1 MTVPLDL
8 ANDLFQ
14 KPYANGARVHLNS
27 WGCKVAKTGDKY
39 DRPGQCNTYTTK
51 ARDIDK
57 FVYDHPDFLV
67 VFAAGETGRQDA
79 EGSIAEPGTCKNC
92 LTVGSTHIW
101 NKRYREAV
109 LTRDPQVDICGACQF
124 PYFCSRSDMIGG
136 VVVSNDPTGA
146 KREEALKKLPK
157 CCNDTMSGTASRKP
171 QYRRFEDVE
180 VPEQEWFT
188 FHFPDLGVNDPE
200 LIPLVR
206 SFNWG
211 AQGAG
216 IMYDFKASFKTIG
229 TASVTEE
236 KAGIQVFV
244 FFREDFA
251 EYFEEGNEACT
262 SKDLLDRAVEQTCL
276 YGGCSGT
283 CRANPCI
290 SSYDKQLA
298 GSEKCMATTQCT
310 VGGKD
315 TPCYKNVRN
324 CDSVSYDSLNGP
336 LTWPDRHCHVGDCK
350 RVEVLEGGDKSKD
363 NSPIT
368 GVWGKK
374 AADGCPKNLD
384 GVPMGTCC
392 NDYFLSTMCINQ
404 PCTQISNR
412 LSGLVRH
419 KDITVL
425 NKKGYGIAVRNMNDR
440 PIKLT
445 GTVEIRNKE
454 YPCTLSECCGD
465 VNNEQQYSCCSYMYP
480 RQFGAGEACDQCP
493 AVPNPGKCEPHEVQN
508 MPSWTTRGP
517 GRSIY
522 DKVYIQNKGSKL
534 IKPELVAPAL
544 LVVSA
549 NSDGFVPSVGEP
561 EDLETQ
567 CGLPSQYVMTDPNRC
582 LPTSAERFVN
592 TTAIRAE
599 TGSSIAAAL
608 VAGSAAIIRQYLT
621 DGYYPLGFKNQSN
634 TKYANPSAA
643 LVKAMLINSARSV
656 EGVVDTYTYKV
667 SLPNCVVLC

>member
-14 KPYANGARVHLNS
+14 KPYANGVRVHLNS
-27 WGCKVAKTGDKY
+27 WGCKPAKTGDKH
-39 DRPGQCNTYTTK
+39 DRPGQCNKYTTK

-57 FVYDHPDFLV
+57 FVHDNPDFLV
-67 VFAAGETGRQDA
+67 VFAAGESGREDA

-92 LTVGSTHIW
+92 LTVGSTHGW

-109 LTRDPQVDICGACQF
+109 LTRDPQVDICKACQF
-124 PYFCSRSDMIGG
+124 PYFCSRSDIIGG
-136 VVVSNDPTGA
+136 VVVADDPTGV
-146 KREEALKKLPK
+146 KREEELKKLPK
-157 CCNDTMSGTASRKP
+157 CCNDTISGTASQKP

-188 FHFPDLGVNDPE
+188 FHFPDLGVLDPG
-200 LIPLVR
+200 LIPLIR
-206 SFNWG
+206 SFKWVDK
-211 AQGAG
+211 GAG

-244 FFREDFA
+244 LFRDDFA
-251 EYFEEGNEACT
+251 EYFEEGNEAC
-262 SKDLLDRAVEQTCL
+262 SSAELLPENRAA
-276 YGGCSGT
+276 GN

-290 SSYDKQLA
+290 SSYEKQAA

-310 VGGKD
+310 VGGVLR
-315 TPCYKNVRN
+315 PCYKRVNP
-324 CDSVSYDSLNGP
+324 CDSVTYDSLNGP
-336 LTWPDRHCHVGDCK
+336 LTWPDKHCHVGACK
-350 RVEVLEGGDKSKD
+350 RLKEDESGLKSKD
-363 NSPIT
+363 TSSDK
-368 GVWGKK
+368 GVWGKH
-374 AADGCPKNLD
+374 AADGCPKDID
-384 GVPMGTCC
+384 GKPTDTCC
-392 NDYFLSTMCINQ
+392 NDKFLSTMCINQ
-404 PCTQISNR
+404 PCTQISDR

-419 KDITVL
+419 KDITDL
-425 NKKGYGIAVRNMNDR
+425 TRRGFGIAVRNMNDR

-465 VNNEQQYSCCSYMYP
+465 VNDKQTYSECCSFMYP
-480 RQFGAGEACDQCP
+480 REFGAGEACDQCP
-493 AVPNPGKCEPHEVQN
+493 AVPIPGKCEPHEVQN
-508 MPSWTTRGP
+508 MPSWSTRGP
-517 GRSIY
+517 GRTIY
-522 DKVYIQNKGSKL
+522 DKVYIQNKGSKTL
-534 IKPELVAPAL
+534 KPELVAPSL

-561 EDLETQ
+561 DDLETQ

-582 LPTSAERFVN
+582 LPLSAERFVN

-634 TKYANPSAA
+634 NKYANPSAA

-656 EGVVDTYTYKV
+656 GGIVDTYTYKV
-667 SLPNCVVLC
+667 GLPNSL

>member
-8 ANDLFQ
+8 ANHLFQ
-14 KPYANGARVHLNS
+14 KPYDNGARIHLNS
-27 WGCKVAKTGDKY
+27 WGCKAPRTGDKY
-39 DRPGQCNTYTTK
+39 DRPGQCNQYTTK

-67 VFAAGETGRQDA
+67 VFAAGEIGRQDA

-92 LTVGSTHIW
+92 LTVGSTYTW

-136 VVVSNDPTGA
+136 VMVSNDPTGA

-171 QYRRFEDVE
+171 QYRRFEDVV

-200 LIPLVR
+200 LVPLVR
-206 SFNWG
+206 SFKWET
-211 AQGAG
+211 QGAG
-216 IMYDFKASFKTIG
+216 IMYDFKASFQTIG

-244 FFREDFA
+244 LFRQDFA

-262 SKDLLDRAVEQTCL
+262 SKDLLNRATEQECG
-276 YGGCSGT
+276 YSGCSGT

-290 SSYDKQLA
+290 SSYEKQRD
-298 GSEKCMATTQCT
+298 GSEKCMATQQCT
-310 VGGKD
+310 VGGKI
-315 TPCYKNVRN
+315 TPCYKDVQN
-324 CDSVSYDSLNGP
+324 CDSVPYDSQNGP
-336 LTWPDRHCHVGDCK
+336 LAWPDRHCHVGDCK
-350 RVEVLEGGDKSKD
+350 RLQEVDEGGVNSKD
-363 NSPIT
+363 TSPA
-368 GVWGKK
+368 GVWGLK
-374 AADGCPKNLD
+374 AADGCPKNLQ
-384 GVPMGTCC
+384 GVPIRTCC
-392 NDYFLSTMCINQ
+392 NDNFLSTMCINQ

-419 KDITVL
+419 GNAVL
-425 NKKGYGIAVRNMNDR
+425 NQKGYGIAVRNMNDR

-454 YPCTLSECCGD
+454 YPCTLSECCGGHND
-465 VNNEQQYSCCSYMYP
+465 EKMYSCCSNMYP
-480 RQFGAGEACDQCP
+480 RQFGLGEACNQCP
-493 AVPNPGKCEPHEVQN
+493 PVPNPGKCEPHEVQN

-522 DKVYIQNKGSKL
+522 DKVYAQNKGSKL
-534 IKPELVAPAL
+534 VKPELVAPSL

-567 CGLPSQYVMTDPNRC
+567 CGLPSQYVMRDPNRC
-582 LPTSAERFVN
+582 LPASAERFVN
-592 TTAIRAE
+592 TTAVRAE

-621 DGYYPLGFKNQSN
+621 DGYYPLGLKNQSN

-656 EGVVDTYTYKV
+656 GGVVDTYTYKV
-667 SLPNCVVLC
+667 GLPYFVVL